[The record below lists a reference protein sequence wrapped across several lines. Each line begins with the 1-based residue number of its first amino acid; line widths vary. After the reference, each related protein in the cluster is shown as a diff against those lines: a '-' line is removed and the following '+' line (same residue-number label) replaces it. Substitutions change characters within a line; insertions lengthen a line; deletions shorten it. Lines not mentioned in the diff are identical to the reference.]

1 MKKKTKEES
10 WKKKEESNFRKKKK
24 GASWKK
30 VQKYKKKGEKRERKA
45 LWITIV
51 IHSVFRCG
59 ETMISPHPLVLCII
73 V

>member
-10 WKKKEESNFRKKKK
+10 WKKKRKVILEKKKG

-59 ETMISPHPLVLCII
+59 ETVISPHSLVLCII